1 MKNQTWLPLCSRKTG
16 LAWGL
21 LLALV
26 GLCLPA
32 LGQNITSVNP
42 NTTTAGQNITLV
54 ITGSNTNF
62 TTATGFFLRHST
74 QPTNYSSTGY
84 TVISNTQ
91 ATADFTIPPNAPLGS
106 YGMNI
111 FGGPIFNNALTVG
124 VGPGSNYGLVSGKL
138 IYDNNSNCTEDL
150 GDVALAGEIITLS
163 PGPLYIT
170 TGPLGDY
177 SAWVPLGNYTLST
190 NFASC
195 GTWVCPTGGTLSAS
209 LPTSLST
216 DPGKDFYFH
225 PVSPCANI
233 ATSIGS
239 NPMRPGFDV
248 TTYVQ
253 FYNTGPDFVSGAVG
267 TFILDSNLT
276 YLSAS
281 MPPFQIGDTLRWNLA
296 AMPSGFSQL
305 ITVLVNVPVTLPL
318 GSPLQLSSSLPAIGS
333 DPNLANNST
342 VITVPVTGAFDPN
355 DKQVWDAQG
364 NIADGPIDPSTSTL
378 HYLVRFQNTGNDTA
392 FTIFVR
398 DTLDT
403 HLDASTLKVTGYS
416 DPYQFAL
423 SGANFA
429 QFTFPNVLL
438 VDSFRNEPASHGYI
452 SYSIDLNAG
461 VPLGTTISN
470 SASIYFDFNAPVL
483 TNTTNSTLCALLN
496 QDFSFTNAGLA
507 YSFTDLSGS
516 SANAW
521 LWDFGDGGSS
531 TLQSPTHTYSAAGN
545 YTVCLEVSNA
555 CRTEQV
561 CKNTMLVGVNDT
573 RAPLKFKLFPNP
585 SRGVFHLQAALP
597 TRGAVKLQ
605 VIDCKGTTVEARDRM
620 SPAGAFQEMIDLSAQ
635 PAGIYLLR
643 LEHQGRVYAQKLMK
657 E

>member
-1 MKNQTWLPLCSRKTG
+1 MKNQTG
-16 LAWGL
+16 LTFGL
-21 LLALV
+21 LLALL

-32 LGQNITSVNP
+32 WGQNITSVNP

-62 TTATGFFLRHST
+62 TAATGFQLRHGT
-74 QPTNYSSTGY
+74 QGTTYQSTNYAIS
-84 TVISNTQ
+84 SNTQ
-91 ATADFTIPPNAPLGS
+91 ATADFTIPPNATLGS
-106 YGMNI
+106 YGMINYN
-111 FGGPIFNNALTVG
+111 GQIFNNALTVG

-138 IYDNNSNCTEDL
+138 ILDNNSNCTEDL
-150 GDVALAGEIITLS
+150 GDVAVAGGIITLS

-170 TGPLGDY
+170 TGPQGDY
-177 SAWVPLGNYTLST
+177 SGWVPLGTYSLSA
-190 NFASC
+190 NVLGC
-195 GTWVCPTGGTLSAS
+195 GNWVCPTGGTLSAS
-209 LPTSLST
+209 LPAPLST
-216 DPGKDFYFH
+216 DTGKDFYYN
-225 PVSPCANI
+225 PISPCADLG
-233 ATSIGS
+233 TSVTCLG
-239 NPMRPGFDV
+239 MRPGFDV
-248 TTYVQ
+248 NTYVL
-253 FYNTGPDFVSGAVG
+253 FTNAGPDLLSGAVG
-267 TFILDSNLT
+267 TYVMDSNLT
-276 YLSAS
+276 YLSS
-281 MPPFQIGDTLRWNLA
+281 SVPPTQINGDTLRWNLA
-296 AMPSGFSQL
+296 PMPSGFSQL
-305 ITVLVNVPVTLPL
+305 ITVIVNVPVTLPI
-318 GSPLQLSSSLPAIGS
+318 GTMLQFRSSLPAVGL
-333 DPNLANNST
+333 DPIPANNNF
-342 VITVPVTGAFDPN
+342 VVNMPVTGSFDPN
-355 DKQVWDAQG
+355 DKQVWDPQG
-364 NIADGPIDPSTSTL
+364 NVANGPIDPSTATL

-403 HLDASTLKVTGYS
+403 HLDASTLKITGAS
-416 DPYQFAL
+416 HPYQFAL

-429 QFTFPNVLL
+429 QFTFPNILL
-438 VDSFRNEPASHGYI
+438 VDSFRNEPASHGFI

-531 TLQSPTHTYSAAGN
+531 TLQNPTHTYSAAGN

-555 CRTEQV
+555 CRTENV
-561 CKNTMLVGVNDT
+561 CKNTVLVGVNDAL
-573 RAPLKFKLFPNP
+573 APLTYKLFPNP
-585 SRGVFHLQAALP
+585 SKGVFHLQAALP

-643 LEHQGRVYAQKLMK
+643 LEHQGRVYAIKLQKL
-657 E
+657 